1 MAKRPKPLVGLEIDP
16 GAVRAASVG
25 SGLAIKEH
33 AERVLEP
40 GIVRDGEVADVEALA
55 AVLRD
60 LFADAKFDKRVRVGL
75 ASQRVLVRP
84 MDLPP
89 IEDAGELDV
98 AVRFHAEDALP
109 MALEGTVLDYVPLGI
124 VDTPDGP
131 RTRVIL
137 VAARKEMVGRLLA
150 AVRAAGLRP
159 EGIDL
164 AAFGMVRALSAQAQ
178 ASAAGDEPVLFLGV
192 GGLTNLAVARGTTCL
207 FTRVVGGGLDA
218 LVQELSERRG
228 STREEAR
235 QVVMEHGLE
244 GDEDV
249 ASVLADG
256 LRRLAGEVRTTVDF
270 QASGDLGAPVRRC
283 LLTGPALAVPGF
295 VAALERELGMAVE
308 PAVLPGDADA
318 RFATAA
324 GLCLDEAPA

>member
-25 SGLAIKEH
+25 SGLALKEH

-60 LFADAKFDKRVRVGL
+60 LFAGTKLDKRVRIGL

-89 IEDAGELDV
+89 IEDASELEV

-109 MALEGTVLDYVPLGI
+109 MALEGTVLDFVPLGI
-124 VDTPDGP
+124 VETPEGP
-131 RTRVIL
+131 RSRVIL
-137 VAARKEMVGRLLA
+137 VAARKEMVGRLLT

-164 AAFGMVRALSAQAQ
+164 AAFGMVRALAPQV
-178 ASAAGDEPVLFLGV
+178 GTDDPVLYLGV

-218 LVQELSERRG
+218 LVVELSERRG
-228 STREEAR
+228 TSREQAR
-235 QVVMEHGLE
+235 QLVMDHGLE
-244 GDEDV
+244 GEEDV
-249 ASVLADG
+249 ALVLSDG
-256 LRRLAGEVRTTVDF
+256 LRRLAGEVRTTLDF

-283 LLTGPALAVPGF
+283 LLTGPAVAVPGF
-295 VAALERELGMAVE
+295 VTALEGELGFPVE
-308 PAVLPGDADA
+308 PAALPGEADA

-324 GLCLDEAPA
+324 GLCLAEADG